1 MSHGKVSF
9 PGAPRRAPAPR
20 RARRRALILV
30 PLLACAL
37 AACTGSPA
45 GGGPVGAGGS
55 ALNALTADA
64 GPEPTIGPAA
74 ARGGGPIDPSETVT
88 VSLPD
93 ANAGAGSD
101 TGPRITDVVLEDELG
116 RPVPGRLSAGGD
128 RWRSTAPLVAGSGYT
143 LRVATE
149 AADGTPGRREHTFRT
164 RDLADLDTELLE
176 VTLGPSPGTYGVG
189 QPITAKLSEGIADR
203 DRRAA
208 VERALRVESRPA
220 AGEGSWYWVEDD
232 LLHYRPREYWPAN
245 AEITVSAD
253 LAGVP
258 LGEGLRGGPVEE
270 LRWRT
275 GDRVEALGDI
285 SSLTLTVRRNG
296 EVVRTMPMTTGKEG
310 FRTRN
315 GKKVILGR
323 ESHVRMRGSS
333 IGISPTS
340 SEYYDLD
347 VYWAAR
353 LTWSGEYVHGAPWSV
368 GYHGRDNVSH
378 GCTGLNTEN
387 ARWFFE
393 NVRVGDIVEHVGG
406 EGVDMPHFGNGFGD
420 WNMDWEEWRRGSALV
435 PAGAPGD
442 TEPGA
447 DPGSGAVTDAGPQA
461 PGAMEAEDAG
471 REGRNDG
478 SERARLRPVL

>member
-1 MSHGKVSF
+1 MSHGKVSS
-9 PGAPRRAPAPR
+9 PGAPPRAPAPR

-30 PLLACAL
+30 PLLACGL

-45 GGGPVGAGGS
+45 APGSVGGGIPAP
-55 ALNALTADA
+55 ALPAADT
-64 GPEPTIGPAA
+64 GPEPAIGPVAA
-74 ARGGGPIDPSETVT
+74 HRGGPIDPAETIT

-93 ANAGAGSD
+93 PTGKEGA
-101 TGPRITDVVLEDELG
+101 RLTDVVLEDDAG

-128 RWRSTAPLVAGSGYT
+128 RWRSTAPLTAGSHYT

-149 AADGTPGRREHTFRT
+149 AADGSPGRREHTFRT

-176 VTLGPSPGTYGVG
+176 ITLGPSPGTYGVG
-189 QPITAKLSEGIADR
+189 QPITARLSEGIPE
-203 DRRAA
+203 RAQRA
-208 VERALRVESRPA
+208 VVERALRVESRPA
-220 AGEGSWYWVEDD
+220 AAEGSWYWVEDD

-245 AEITVSAD
+245 AEITVSVD
-253 LAGVP
+253 LEGVP
-258 LGEGLRGGPVEE
+258 LREGLRGGPVEE
-270 LRWRT
+270 SRWRT
-275 GDRVEALGDI
+275 GDRVEAFGDI
-285 SSLTLTVRRNG
+285 SALTLTVRRNG
-296 EVVRTMPMTTGKEG
+296 EVIRTMPMTTGKEG

-420 WNMDWEEWRRGSALV
+420 WNMDWEEWRRGSALLPV
-435 PAGAPGD
+435 GAPGAGGPVGD
-442 TEPGA
+442 AVPETPDA
-447 DPGSGAVTDAGPQA
+447 RSGAV
-461 PGAMEAEDAG
+461 PGAVESGESG
-471 REGRNDG
+471 RGGRTDG

>member
-1 MSHGKVSF
+1 MSHGKVSI
-9 PGAPRRAPAPR
+9 PGAPRRAPALR
-20 RARRRALILV
+20 RARRRALILA

-37 AACTGSPA
+37 AACTASPFGGGTA
-45 GGGPVGAGGS
+45 GGGAP
-55 ALNALTADA
+55 ALNALTADT
-64 GPEPTIGPAA
+64 GPEPLIGPAA
-74 ARGGGPIDPSETVT
+74 ARDGGPVDPAETVT

-93 ANAGAGSD
+93 ADGF
-101 TGPRITDVVLEDELG
+101 RITDVLLEDEVG
-116 RPVPGRLSAGGD
+116 RPVPGKLSTAGD
-128 RWRSTAPLVAGSGYT
+128 RWRSTAPLVAGSRYT
-143 LRVATE
+143 LRVSTE
-149 AADGTPGRREHTFRT
+149 AADGSPGRREHTFRT

-189 QPITAKLSEGIADR
+189 QPVTARLSEGIADR
-203 DRRAA
+203 DRRAV
-208 VERALRVESRPA
+208 VERALRVESRPD

-253 LAGVP
+253 LEGVP

-270 LRWRT
+270 LRWST

-296 EVVRTMPMTTGKEG
+296 EVIRTMPMTTGKEG

-406 EGVDMPHFGNGFGD
+406 EGVDMPYFGNGFGD

-435 PAGAPGD
+435 PGGEPGD
-442 TEPGA
+442 TGA
-447 DPGSGAVTDAGPQA
+447 GTGDTGAEVVTDAGPRA
-461 PGAMEAEDAG
+461 PGTTGNGERG
-471 REGRNDG
+471 DG
-478 SERARLRPVL
+478 SERGRLRPVL